1 MHGDF
6 GLCNGIS
13 VSVGAWTI
21 QRSNDRDSLWILLY
35 MPLRSRLRNP
45 TLTHYHRHFIGKH
58 NSNKTAKRNYNLA
71 ENSRSVTGLVE
82 IWPFVVKDI
91 P

>member
-1 MHGDF
+1 MAI
-6 GLCNGIS
+6 LVSVMVYLS
-13 VSVGAWTI
+13 VSEHGLYKGQMIET
-21 QRSNDRDSLWILLY
+21 SLWILLY